1 MQTRDSVDMKVK
13 QFVFREE
20 FSFPQP
26 RVMKELER
34 IKKASWMR
42 NLHRYLHS
50 LEQDTKQ
57 IYLLTSNYEYLDVL
71 LNWLIS
77 AVVRSN
83 VTIENIL
90 TISMDYSTYSTL
102 QGKGFRSVLVSP
114 SSLFVPNFNFSAP
127 FEKVMMLRLT
137 LMRVISHFGFN
148 VAMIDT
154 DAIMLRDPQPLFD
167 AQEGIHIVGSMGTI
181 PKDLMAEWPM
191 TICIGVVLI
200 RSSERTGKL
209 DYSQTE
215 ILLASLQMAQLQ
227 NLYNYTITG

>member
-1 MQTRDSVDMKVK
+1 MTPLSMGVATWKVEVQPMDSVDIKVK
-13 QFVFREE
+13 QFVFRED
-20 FSFPQP
+20 FFFPQP

-34 IKKASWMR
+34 IKKTSWMR
-42 NLHRYLHS
+42 NLHHYLCS

-83 VTIENIL
+83 VTIGNIL
-90 TISMDYSTYSTL
+90 TISMDYSTHSTL
-102 QGKGFRSVLVSP
+102 QAKGFSSVLVTP
-114 SSLFVPNFNFSAP
+114 SSLFISNINFSAP
-127 FEKVMMLRLT
+127 FERVMMLRLS

-167 AQEGIHIVGSMGTI
+167 AQEGIGIVGSMGTI

-191 TICIGVVLI
+191 TICIGVVLV
-200 RSSERTGKL
+200 RSSERTGK
-209 DYSQTE
+209 
-215 ILLASLQMAQLQ
+215 ILLTSRLLQ
-227 NLYNYTITG
+227 